1 MRATKQQVRNGRGHN
16 SGPEPRVVAIE
27 YRPVPDG
34 ERRLRR
40 LAAILLDHAT
50 RAASQ
55 AGDGERPE
63 VR

>member
-1 MRATKQQVRNGRGHN
+1 MRTTKQQVRNGRGQN
-16 SGPEPRVVAIE
+16 SGPEPRVVAVE
-27 YRPVPDG
+27 YRPVPDA

-55 AGDGERPE
+55 AGEGERPE

>member
-1 MRATKQQVRNGRGHN
+1 MESAKRRERTRRGHLG
-16 SGPEPRVVAIE
+16 GPEPRVVAIE
-27 YRPVPDG
+27 YRPVPDA

-55 AGDGERPE
+55 ADNGEHRE

>member
-1 MRATKQQVRNGRGHN
+1 M
-16 SGPEPRVVAIE
+16 VAIE
-27 YRPVPDG
+27 YRPVPDA

-50 RAASQ
+50 RAASR

>member
-1 MRATKQQVRNGRGHN
+1 MESAKRREHTLPGHRG
-16 SGPEPRVVAIE
+16 GPEPRVVRIE
-27 YRPVPDG
+27 YRPVPDA

-55 AGDGERPE
+55 AEDGEHSE

>member
-1 MRATKQQVRNGRGHN
+1 MESAKQRERTKRGHPG
-16 SGPEPRVVAIE
+16 GPEPRVVAVE
-27 YRPVPDG
+27 YRPVPDA

-50 RAASQ
+50 RADSRAD
-55 AGDGERPE
+55 DGERPE